1 MADSK
6 SVQGKTAKK
15 RNIADIMAKKKPVTK
30 RVPIQMDGEIADQ
43 IEKMRQEHT
52 AARDHDRV
60 SNQSDTAPAI
70 QKKID
75 AMIKKAVKSIEVF
88 TFRSIGRFAYDEMVG
103 QHPPSKDQKKD
114 GADFNTDTFP
124 PHLVSASCIDPEIPI
139 EDALEIFSDPD
150 WNGAELRSL
159 FFGALDVNRELGD
172 IPLSRSESEGTLNSL
187 LNLVTQSNSES
198 LIPSTSV
205 GS

>member
-6 SVQGKTAKK
+6 SVQGKAAKK
-15 RNIADIMAKKKPVTK
+15 RTIADIKAKKKPVTK

-43 IEKMRQEHT
+43 IEKLRDEHL

-60 SNQSDTAPAI
+60 SNENDTAPAI

-75 AMIKKAVKSIEVF
+75 TMMKKAVKSIEVF

-103 QHPPSKDQKKD
+103 EHPPSKDQKKD

-172 IPLSRSESEGTLNSL
+172 IPLSRSGSEGTLNSL

-198 LIPSTSV
+198 PIASTLA
-205 GS
+205 G